1 VEFAQKLE
9 GYSGSDIKLVCEEA
23 AMKPLRRL
31 MQEMDSV
38 TKIDTTDW
46 TRPADPRSAP
56 TIGPVTSEDFA
67 RALESTKSSAQA
79 VKFEKYEK
87 WMAEFG
93 SV

>member
-1 VEFAQKLE
+1 
-9 GYSGSDIKLVCEEA
+9 
-23 AMKPLRRL
+23 MKPLRRL
-31 MQEMDSV
+31 MQEMDAS

-46 TRPADPRSAP
+46 TKPADPRTAP
-56 TIGPVTSEDFA
+56 SIGPVTNDDFA

-79 VKFEKYEK
+79 VKFDKYEK